1 MAELGVMIE
10 AQEGL
15 TWERWEALIDA
26 AERLGY
32 ACLRRS
38 DHLGTT
44 VGGAGH
50 EGLAL
55 WPTLT
60 MAALRSRRIRFG
72 QMVSPIT
79 WRNPVLM
86 ARNAASL
93 DRLSGGRM
101 ELGLG
106 AGWNEREHHAY
117 GIPFPPLGQ
126 RMDMLEEAL
135 QVVRLLHSGE
145 PVSFAGHHYQ
155 LHDAVSRP
163 TPTNPSGIPI
173 VIGGSGEKRT
183 LPLAARYADEWN
195 TNGVTRDEYRA
206 KSETLDRLCAEVGRD
221 PRAIRRS
228 LMIAHLVGRDRGEL
242 VERVRRLCEVI
253 PSLRDLSPDAA
264 IAALRERRWLVGTPD
279 EVVEQIAAW
288 QEVGVELFMLQTLD
302 QTDVAA
308 LELIAAEVMPRVGR
322 STSR

>member
-1 MAELGVMIE
+1 MAELGIMIE

-44 VGGAGH
+44 VGGAGR
-50 EGLAL
+50 EGLEL

-79 WRNPVLM
+79 WRHPVLL

-101 ELGLG
+101 DLGVG

-117 GIPFPPLGQ
+117 GIPFPPTGQ

-135 QVVRLLHSGE
+135 QVIALLHTGE
-145 PVSFAGHHYQ
+145 PATFEGRYYQ

-163 TPTNPSGIPI
+163 TPAKPGGTPI
-173 VIGGSGEKRT
+173 VIGGSGERRT
-183 LPLAARYADEWN
+183 LPLAARFADEWN
-195 TNGVTRDEYRA
+195 TNGVTREQYRA
-206 KSETLDRLCAEVGRD
+206 KAELLDRLCAEAGRD
-221 PRAIRRS
+221 PKAIRRS
-228 LMIAHLVGRDRGEL
+228 LMIGHLVGRDRGEL
-242 VERVRRLCEVI
+242 AERARRLGEVI
-253 PSLRDLSPDAA
+253 PSIRDLAPDDA
-264 IAALRERRWLVGTPD
+264 IAALRGRGWLVGTPA
-279 EVVEQIAAW
+279 EVVEQIGAW
-288 QEVGVELFMLQTLD
+288 RDAGVQLFMLQTLD
-302 QTDVAA
+302 QTDIAG
-308 LELIAAEVMPRVGR
+308 LELIASEVMPQVG
-322 STSR
+322 